1 MPIVRTSYKGK
12 KYDVSFLPSYVNEA
26 TGNCGI
32 RAIKNITIANVT
44 ITTSDG
50 RTIYPKPFG
59 TFGVEGSCSLH
70 LKAMV
75 NSIVSSARDAI
86 SLEVYKAL
94 RASYPPA
101 NLVGMQ
107 FLISDGINGDRSTGN
122 YINYTMGYRTSDFMG
137 WLLGPK
143 AKGLVKAIGGPVT
156 WNPNHPN
163 PDLPSLVQA
172 VLFTFE
178 DTQWFKV
185 TGSNTVTFTEHQ
197 TVMLETYKMQHSHIK
212 EYTSEFWTKWVKRF
226 FTQLYYSGEREE

>member
-1 MPIVRTSYKGK
+1 MPTVRTSYKGK
-12 KYDVSFLPSYVNEA
+12 EYNVSFTTNYANEV

-32 RAIKNITIANVT
+32 RAIKNVT
-44 ITTSDG
+44 ITNVAISKSDG
-50 RTIYPKPFG
+50 GTIYPKPSPNFG
-59 TFGVEGSCSLH
+59 MQGSCLPKEKE
-70 LKAMV
+70 LV
-75 NSIVSSARDAI
+75 NAIVSSARDYI

-101 NLVGMQ
+101 SLVGMQ

-143 AKGLVKAIGGPVT
+143 AKGLVKSIGGPVT

-185 TGSNTVTFTEHQ
+185 TGSNTVAFTEHQ
-197 TVMLETYKMQHSHIK
+197 TVMLETYKMQHSHVK